1 MKTAKKIFGILIG
14 NFILAFGIA
23 AFVLPQGLITGG
35 VTGISIVLRHYF
47 DMDLNVA
54 VWILDVVLF
63 LMGAAVM
70 GKKFA
75 LTVIVST
82 ATFPMFLSI
91 LNNIPALQTMTQDR
105 LLSAIYAGILM
116 GLAIGIVIRQ
126 GASTGGMDIPPLILN
141 KKFGIPV
148 AFSLYVGDF
157 IILLLQA
164 FFSDQ

>member
-1 MKTAKKIFGILIG
+1 MVHRKNI
-14 NFILAFGIA
+14 
-23 AFVLPQGLITGG
+23 P
-35 VTGISIVLRHYF
+35 ISFPAVCVSCLLYTS

-126 GASTGGMDIPPLILN
+126 GASTGGMDLSLIH
-141 KKFGIPV
+141 I
-148 AFSLYVGDF
+148 
-157 IILLLQA
+157 
-164 FFSDQ
+164 

>member
-1 MKTAKKIFGILIG
+1 
-14 NFILAFGIA
+14 
-23 AFVLPQGLITGG
+23 
-35 VTGISIVLRHYF
+35 
-47 DMDLNVA
+47 
-54 VWILDVVLF
+54 
-63 LMGAAVM
+63 M

-126 GASTGGMDIPPLILN
+126 GASTGGMDIPPLILSSYCYRHY
-141 KKFGIPV
+141 
-148 AFSLYVGDF
+148 SLIRNRFYMEF
-157 IILLLQA
+157 
-164 FFSDQ
+164 